1 MPSSREEEPRRR
13 KKSYDRDSPK
23 PASRDKDT
31 KERHKSSARKT
42 TTRRRSD
49 ASREYSP
56 SRPDKSTLSERS
68 SKKVTMLIPEMER
81 RSSIGDKR
89 PQSYPNFSKAH
100 SREAVAPGSE
110 SATDVHDQRPR
121 TPADMADNPSRVPP
135 SPPLTADDPDLRRAK
150 SGGNMRKHTDRVKSE
165 AGLNS
170 RRSMDNGLRVNMT
183 GSAASSR
190 RPSPSS
196 VSETSAP
203 STGSTKY
210 NKAPSQ
216 PASNVSQTTVDS
228 QATSV
233 APERKPPSR
242 PPPVSVGQH
251 YSPQSRPDSSPRT
264 PTPQDQTFPSF
275 VQRPKSTPGID
286 AFPVGY
292 SPRSAHP
299 DSVAMPPP
307 PPPPPMVFHD
317 TPRVDYLLQNGGL
330 PYLISKSIVPSANN
344 QPVQSYA
351 QYQSPRIPSA
361 VDVQHVFAPV
371 SGRLEDIAKV
381 LSKSGSLAVATGY
394 RSVARRL
401 LDRLE
406 AVFARSISHERCQCV
421 LCLRIAQT
429 TLSDDEDTGIS
440 WGEILEYVAG
450 RRELPQWPPFS
461 LSSESAGFNLSGVEP
476 MQKLDPDVPD
486 EYRAHYIKQNAKT
499 KRSVQDWLVRQPDA
513 PSSPPQEVDD
523 ETLTFAVLTH
533 IEPERRPLFTALM
546 KGLSTIPS
554 SRAPTPANE
563 PKNEVLAKTA
573 AALQRLYRLPQLP
586 RDPECTIYL
595 LNNLQLHS
603 MLATLAAV
611 SAGEWDILVS
621 GRFDGFLWSG
631 AETVPPSA
639 AYGSTMGPMSRTT
652 TPFSGGVPS
661 RNTTPFSPLRNVMSP
676 DHTANLFPSRGTT
689 PAPGMPGGA
698 PAPVQMDEET
708 EIAVLA
714 QMEREIYRG
723 MEALEDQFEVLH
735 RQAEA
740 VRQRL
745 RERSAGL
752 AMAAKARRGSMA
764 SDIGVRI
771 GTPGGPWDDEQQ
783 SIFDDGRSELAPDDS
798 ASNIDFGRKRR
809 SKRHDRRT
817 PAVPEED
824 EGVDRDSGRR
834 KR

>member
-23 PASRDKDT
+23 SSTRDKDT
-31 KERHKSSARKT
+31 KERHRSSARKT

-56 SRPDKSTLSERS
+56 SRPDRSTLSERS
-68 SKKVTMLIPEMER
+68 SKKVTMSIPEMER

-110 SATDVHDQRPR
+110 PAIDSQRPR
-121 TPADMADNPSRVPP
+121 TPADTAHSP
-135 SPPLTADDPDLRRAK
+135 SPPLAPDDADLRRAK
-150 SGGNMRKHTDRVKSE
+150 SGNNMRSHADRVKSE

-170 RRSMDNGLRVNMT
+170 RRSMENGLRVNMT

-216 PASNVSQTTVDS
+216 PTTVSQTTIDS
-228 QATSV
+228 QATSI
-233 APERKPPSR
+233 APERKPPAR
-242 PPPVSVGQH
+242 PPPVSVAQH
-251 YSPQSRPDSSPRT
+251 CSPQSRPDSSPRT
-264 PTPQDQTFPSF
+264 PTPQDPAFPSYG
-275 VQRPKSTPGID
+275 QQPKSTPGID
-286 AFPVGY
+286 VFPGGY
-292 SPRSAHP
+292 SPRSTHP

-307 PPPPPMVFHD
+307 PPPPPMVFSQD
-317 TPRVDYLLQNGGL
+317 SPRVDYLLQNGGL
-330 PYLISKSIVPSANN
+330 PYLISKSIVPPAHD

-361 VDVQHVFAPV
+361 IDAQHIFAPV
-371 SGRLEDIAKV
+371 SGRLEDIGKV

-406 AVFARSISHERCQCV
+406 AVFARSISHERCRCV
-421 LCLRIAQT
+421 LCLRTAQT

-461 LSSESAGFNLSGVEP
+461 LSPDTPGFSLSGVEP
-476 MQKLDPDVPD
+476 MQKLDPDVPE

-499 KRSVQDWLVRQPDA
+499 KRSVQDWLGRQPDA

-523 ETLTFAVLTH
+523 ETLTFAILTH

-546 KGLSTIPS
+546 KGLSTVPS

-563 PKNEVLAKTA
+563 PRNEVLAKTA
-573 AALQRLYRLPQLP
+573 TALQRLYRLPHLP

-595 LNNLQLHS
+595 LNNLNLHS

-639 AYGSTMGPMSRTT
+639 AYGSTMTPMSRTT
-652 TPFSGGVPS
+652 TPFSGGLPS

-676 DHTANLFPSRGTT
+676 DHTANMFPSRGTT

-735 RQAEA
+735 RQAET

-817 PAVPEED
+817 PAVPEENED
-824 EGVDRDSGRR
+824 VERDSGRR
-834 KR
+834 RR

>member
-13 KKSYDRDSPK
+13 KKSYDRDSSK

-121 TPADMADNPSRVPP
+121 TPADMADSPSRVPP

-307 PPPPPMVFHD
+307 PPPPPD
-317 TPRVDYLLQNGGL
+317 R
-330 PYLISKSIVPSANN
+330 KSV
-344 QPVQSYA
+344 V
-351 QYQSPRIPSA
+351 
-361 VDVQHVFAPV
+361 
-371 SGRLEDIAKV
+371 
-381 LSKSGSLAVATGY
+381 
-394 RSVARRL
+394 
-401 LDRLE
+401 
-406 AVFARSISHERCQCV
+406 
-421 LCLRIAQT
+421 
-429 TLSDDEDTGIS
+429 
-440 WGEILEYVAG
+440 
-450 RRELPQWPPFS
+450 
-461 LSSESAGFNLSGVEP
+461 
-476 MQKLDPDVPD
+476 
-486 EYRAHYIKQNAKT
+486 
-499 KRSVQDWLVRQPDA
+499 
-513 PSSPPQEVDD
+513 
-523 ETLTFAVLTH
+523 
-533 IEPERRPLFTALM
+533 
-546 KGLSTIPS
+546 
-554 SRAPTPANE
+554 
-563 PKNEVLAKTA
+563 
-573 AALQRLYRLPQLP
+573 
-586 RDPECTIYL
+586 
-595 LNNLQLHS
+595 
-603 MLATLAAV
+603 
-611 SAGEWDILVS
+611 
-621 GRFDGFLWSG
+621 
-631 AETVPPSA
+631 
-639 AYGSTMGPMSRTT
+639 
-652 TPFSGGVPS
+652 
-661 RNTTPFSPLRNVMSP
+661 
-676 DHTANLFPSRGTT
+676 
-689 PAPGMPGGA
+689 
-698 PAPVQMDEET
+698 
-708 EIAVLA
+708 
-714 QMEREIYRG
+714 
-723 MEALEDQFEVLH
+723 
-735 RQAEA
+735 
-740 VRQRL
+740 
-745 RERSAGL
+745 
-752 AMAAKARRGSMA
+752 
-764 SDIGVRI
+764 
-771 GTPGGPWDDEQQ
+771 
-783 SIFDDGRSELAPDDS
+783 
-798 ASNIDFGRKRR
+798 
-809 SKRHDRRT
+809 
-817 PAVPEED
+817 
-824 EGVDRDSGRR
+824 
-834 KR
+834 

>member
-1 MPSSREEEPRRR
+1 MPLSHDEEPRRR

-23 PASRDKDT
+23 RTSREKDT
-31 KERHKSSARKT
+31 KERLKSSARKT
-42 TTRRRSD
+42 STRRRSD
-49 ASREYSP
+49 ASKEYSP
-56 SRPDKSTLSERS
+56 SRQDKSTLSERS
-68 SKKVTMLIPEMER
+68 SKKVTMSIPEMER
-81 RSSIGDKR
+81 RSSIGEKR

-100 SREAVAPGSE
+100 SREAVAPTSDGS
-110 SATDVHDQRPR
+110 TDVHDQTPRP
-121 TPADMADNPSRVPP
+121 PADMANSPSRVPP
-135 SPPLTADDPDLRRAK
+135 SPPLTAEDVDLRRAK
-150 SGGNMRKHTDRVKSE
+150 SGNNMRSHTDRVKSE
-165 AGLNS
+165 AALNS

-183 GSAASSR
+183 GSAVSSR

-196 VSETSAP
+196 VSEASAP

-210 NKAPSQ
+210 KAPSQ
-216 PASNVSQTTVDS
+216 PASIVSQTTIDS
-228 QATSV
+228 QATSI
-233 APERKPPSR
+233 AADRKPPSR

-264 PTPQDQTFPSF
+264 PTSQDAALPSHLH
-275 VQRPKSTPGID
+275 RPKSTPGID
-286 AFPVGY
+286 VFPAGF
-292 SPRSAHP
+292 SPRSVHP

-307 PPPPPMVFHD
+307 PPPPPIVFAQD

-330 PYLISKSIVPSANN
+330 PYLISKSIVPPAND

-361 VDVQHVFAPV
+361 IDAQHIFAPV
-371 SGRLEDIAKV
+371 SGRLEDIGKV
-381 LSKSGSLAVATGY
+381 LCKSGSLAVATGY

-421 LCLRIAQT
+421 LCLKTAQT

-461 LSSESAGFNLSGVEP
+461 LSPDTPGFNLSGVEP

-499 KRSVQDWLVRQPDA
+499 KRSVQDWLVRQPDS

-523 ETLTFAVLTH
+523 ETLTFAILTH
-533 IEPERRPLFTALM
+533 IEPERRPLFAALM
-546 KGLSTIPS
+546 KGLSTLPA
-554 SRAPTPANE
+554 SRAPTPADE
-563 PKNEVLAKTA
+563 PKNEVLPKTA

-595 LNNLQLHS
+595 LNNPQLHS

-676 DHTANLFPSRGTT
+676 DHTANMFPSRGTT

-809 SKRHDRRT
+809 SKRHDRRN
-817 PAVPEED
+817 PAVLEED
-824 EGVDRDSGRR
+824 EEVERDSGRR
-834 KR
+834 RR

>member
-1 MPSSREEEPRRR
+1 MPSSREDEPRRR
-13 KKSYDRDSPK
+13 KKSYDRESTK
-23 PASRDKDT
+23 SSSKDKD
-31 KERHKSSARKT
+31 RHRSSARKT
-42 TTRRRSD
+42 TSRRRSD
-49 ASREYSP
+49 ASKEYSP
-56 SRPDKSTLSERS
+56 SRPDKSTLSEKS
-68 SKKVTMLIPEMER
+68 PKKVVMSIPEMER
-81 RSSIGDKR
+81 RSSVGEKR
-89 PQSYPNFSKAH
+89 PQSYPTFSKAH
-100 SREAVAPGSE
+100 SREAVAPS
-110 SATDVHDQRPR
+110 SDSTANVHDT
-121 TPADMADNPSRVPP
+121 TPPDAPSRVP
-135 SPPLTADDPDLRRAK
+135 SPPLTADDINLRRAK
-150 SGGNMRKHTDRVKSE
+150 SGSNMRNPADRVKSD

-170 RRSMDNGLRVNMT
+170 RRSMDNGLRVKLNSG
-183 GSAASSR
+183 GSTTSSR
-190 RPSPSS
+190 RPSPSNVSDTS
-196 VSETSAP
+196 VP

-216 PASNVSQTTVDS
+216 PNSTVSQTTVDS

-233 APERKPPSR
+233 APERKAPSR
-242 PPPVSVGQH
+242 PPPVSVAQH

-264 PTPQDQTFPSF
+264 PTPHDQAFPSY
-275 VQRPKSTPGID
+275 VHRPKSTPGVD
-286 AFPVGY
+286 VSPVGF

-299 DSVAMPPP
+299 DSLAMPPP
-307 PPPPPMVFHD
+307 PPPPPMVFSQD

-330 PYLISKSIVPSANN
+330 PYLISKSIVPAANN

-351 QYQSPRIPSA
+351 QYQSPRIGST

-371 SGRLEDIAKV
+371 TGRLDDIAKV

-406 AVFARSISHERCQCV
+406 AVFARSISHERCQCA
-421 LCLRIAQT
+421 LCLNTSRT
-429 TLSDDEDTGIS
+429 PLSDEEDTGIS

-450 RRELPQWPPFS
+450 RRGLPQWPPFS
-461 LSSESAGFNLSGVEP
+461 LTADAPGLGLSGVEP

-486 EYRAHYIKQNAKT
+486 EYRDHYIKQNAKT
-499 KRSVQDWLVRQPDA
+499 KRSVQDWLLRQPA
-513 PSSPPQEVDD
+513 SPSSPPQEVDD
-523 ETLTFAVLTH
+523 ETLTFAILTH

-573 AALQRLYRLPQLP
+573 AALQRLYRLPKLP
-586 RDPECTIYL
+586 RDPECTLYL
-595 LNNLQLHS
+595 LNNLHLHS

-639 AYGSTMGPMSRTT
+639 AYGSTVTPLSRTT

-661 RNTTPFSPLRNVMSP
+661 RNNTPFSPLRNVMSP
-676 DHTANLFPSRGTT
+676 DHTANMFPSRGTT

-714 QMEREIYRG
+714 EVEREIYRG
-723 MEALEDQFEVLH
+723 MEALEDQFELLH

-798 ASNIDFGRKRR
+798 ASNVDFGRKRR
-809 SKRHDRRT
+809 SKRHERRT

-824 EGVDRDSGRR
+824 EDVERDSGRR
-834 KR
+834 RR